1 MEGPG
6 KSRRSGAAAYENQ
19 PAVERLDAERSARRH
34 ADRKTTA
41 AASLQVNYHWFFY
54 KSDLRLVD
62 VYEGAGAPS
71 QLLERE
77 RKIQHFLSDYQ

>member
-41 AASLQVNYHWFFY
+41 AASLQVNYH
-54 KSDLRLVD
+54 
-62 VYEGAGAPS
+62 
-71 QLLERE
+71 
-77 RKIQHFLSDYQ
+77 